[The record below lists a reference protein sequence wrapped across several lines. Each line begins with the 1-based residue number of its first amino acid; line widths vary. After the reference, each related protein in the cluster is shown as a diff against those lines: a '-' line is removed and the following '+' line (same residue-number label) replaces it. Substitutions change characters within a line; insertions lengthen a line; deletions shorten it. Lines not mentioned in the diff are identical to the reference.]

1 MGSTL
6 EPETSSHSH
15 FLCVAAA
22 HGGQV
27 ACEEALL
34 LRVISRMEQLGLEL
48 GNNSGSTAEEPSSF
62 DLSSEFQMSPR
73 PQLGAASPK
82 IERRER
88 NSRGAERDDALAHM
102 GGSGLTGTERAAV
115 SNDVEAPS
123 SASLGRSGVSFV
135 QLFRSNS
142 RGLAE
147 PGPAFGRQSDRTSA
161 GRPSRRSSALLPIA
175 QDDVCVAETEI
186 LSCGQDG
193 GAEPPAVHGQ
203 YGQYEQ
209 GVLERYPPSQG
220 MKSLHIVPQKMAA
233 AALSPNSVAE
243 EEGRQRK
250 SGGQQL
256 VAATPTPGSEEEPLS
271 PGMSPL
277 SVTELTCALG
287 SDEHGLQEGE
297 AAMPGSA
304 WVELVALRL
313 GRFR

>member
-48 GNNSGSTAEEPSSF
+48 GNNSGSTAEEPEPTSF
-62 DLSSEFQMSPR
+62 DLSSEFQASPR
-73 PQLGAASPK
+73 PQQGASVPE
-82 IERRER
+82 IESRER

-123 SASLGRSGVSFV
+123 SASLDRSGVSFV

-161 GRPSRRSSALLPIA
+161 GRPSKRSSALLPIA

-203 YGQYEQ
+203 YGQ
-209 GVLERYPPSQG
+209 GVLERYPPSLG

-250 SGGQQL
+250 SGGQEL
-256 VAATPTPGSEEEPLS
+256 VAATPAPGSEEEPLS

-277 SVTELTCALG
+277 SVTEQMCALG
-287 SDEHGLQEGE
+287 SDEHGPQAGE
-297 AAMPGSA
+297 AVTPGPA